1 MKKKLMVL
9 ALAAV
14 FAVTLAGE
22 AMAGKGQGKGNGVGN
37 GTGPIHNILAGT
49 AFQYTG
55 TVVEFVPGGG
65 MLISTVDGNVVI
77 YGIGPVRYWNSL
89 GVDRP
94 TVGED
99 VTVAGYNVNY
109 NEEYRNIAVTMTV
122 AGNTVQLR
130 DPDTGL
136 PLWRQGGPRRQ

>member
-22 AMAGKGQGKGNGVGN
+22 AMAGKGKGGGNGVGN
-37 GTGPIHNILAGT
+37 GTGPIHDILAGT
-49 AFQYTG
+49 AFEYTG
-55 TVVEFVPGGG
+55 TVVEFLLGEG
-65 MLISTVDGNVVI
+65 MLISTADGNVVI
-77 YGIGPVRYWNSL
+77 YGIGPVRYWESL

-94 TVGED
+94 AVGED
-99 VTVAGYNVNY
+99 VSVAGYNVNY

-122 AGNTVQLR
+122 GENTVELR

-136 PLWRQGGPRRQ
+136 PLWRQGGPRQR

>member
-1 MKKKLMVL
+1 MKKKLLVL

-14 FAVTLAGE
+14 LAVTVAGE
-22 AMAGKGQGKGNGVGN
+22 AMAGRGQGGGNGVGN

-55 TVVEFVPGGG
+55 TVVELLLGEG
-65 MLISTVDGNVVI
+65 MLISTADGSVVI
-77 YGIGPVRYWNSL
+77 YGIGPVRYWASL

-99 VTVAGYNVNY
+99 VSVTGYTVNY
-109 NEEYRNIAVTMTV
+109 SEEYRNIAMTITV
-122 AGNTVQLR
+122 GQNTVQLR

-136 PLWRQGGPRRQ
+136 PLWRQGGPRQQ